1 MTTGKK
7 KIIKIVCIVLAIWLA
22 LLLIDLA
29 MVAGGNKPVFCL
41 GIITADDGG
50 SGLYYGLGYGFDIKG
65 NFMPEDTDRGVTS
78 YTMYL
83 LFFKVLKG

>member
-1 MTTGKK
+1 
-7 KIIKIVCIVLAIWLA
+7 
-22 LLLIDLA
+22 
-29 MVAGGNKPVFCL
+29 MVSSGNKPIFCI
-41 GIITADDGG
+41 GIGTSDGGG

-65 NFMPEDTDRGVTS
+65 NFMPEDTDYGVTS